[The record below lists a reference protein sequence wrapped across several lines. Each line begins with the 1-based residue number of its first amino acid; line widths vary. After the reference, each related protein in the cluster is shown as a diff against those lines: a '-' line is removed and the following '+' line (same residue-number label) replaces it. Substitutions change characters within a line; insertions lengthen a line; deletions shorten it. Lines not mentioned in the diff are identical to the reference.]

1 MSLSTIT
8 DEWFMDLVQ
17 TESGEDRVLEAGE
30 YGRDIKGSIG
40 SRLRGKDKNKSEKT
54 ASGSENKEHKLD

>member
-1 MSLSTIT
+1 
-8 DEWFMDLVQ
+8 MDLVQ